1 MQTVSTYT
9 PISGPSSDPV
19 LYGVA
24 TALSQMF
31 PPVEH
36 PFGFEESDAAVE
48 EKSLGSDG
56 PDFTS

>member
-1 MQTVSTYT
+1 MQTSNGHV
-9 PISGPSSDPV
+9 PLSGPSSDPV

-36 PFGFEESDAAVE
+36 PSGYDE
-48 EKSLGSDG
+48 GDG
-56 PDFTS
+56 HDEDPQWRKDRGTE

>member
-1 MQTVSTYT
+1 MMQTNHGHI
-9 PISGPSSDPV
+9 PLSGPVSDPV

-36 PFGFEESDAAVE
+36 PASFEQSDAATE
-48 EKSLGSDG
+48 AGHAGCDQDTE
-56 PDFTS
+56 